1 MMNTFRD
8 DTPTNNE
15 AEKKVYNVEDIQT
28 MLSLGKNSTY
38 SFLDKVYKEKKP
50 FRVLKFGK
58 VIRVPKVSFDNWL
71 NGKGDGV

>member
-1 MMNTFRD
+1 MMNVFRD
-8 DTPTNNE
+8 DPSTNNE
-15 AEKKVYNVEDIQT
+15 AEKKVYNVEDIQM

-38 SFLDKVYKEKKP
+38 SFLDKVYKEQKP

>member
-1 MMNTFRD
+1 MNVFRED
-8 DTPTNNE
+8 SPTNNE
-15 AEKKVYNVEDIQT
+15 AEKKVYNVEDIQM

-38 SFLDKVYKEKKP
+38 SFLDKVYKEQKP

-71 NGKGDGV
+71 NGKGDEV

>member
-1 MMNTFRD
+1 MMNVFRED
-8 DTPTNNE
+8 SPINNE
-15 AEKKVYNVEDIQT
+15 AEKKVYNVEDIQM

-38 SFLDKVYKEKKP
+38 SFLDKVYKEQKP

-71 NGKGDGV
+71 NGKGDEV

>member
-1 MMNTFRD
+1 MNVFRED
-8 DTPTNNE
+8 SPTNNE
-15 AEKKVYNVEDIQT
+15 AEKKVYNVEDIQM

-38 SFLDKVYKEKKP
+38 SFLDKVYKEQKP

>member
-1 MMNTFRD
+1 MMNVFRED
-8 DTPTNNE
+8 SPTNNE
-15 AEKKVYNVEDIQT
+15 AEKKVYNVEDIQM

-38 SFLDKVYKEKKP
+38 SFLDKVYKEQKP

-71 NGKGDGV
+71 NGKGDEV

>member
-1 MMNTFRD
+1 MMTVFRD
-8 DTPTNNE
+8 DPSTNNE
-15 AEKKVYNVEDIQT
+15 AEKKVYNVEDIQM

-38 SFLDKVYKEKKP
+38 SFLDKVYKEQKP

-71 NGKGDGV
+71 NGKGDEV

>member
-1 MMNTFRD
+1 MMNVFRED
-8 DTPTNNE
+8 SPTNNE
-15 AEKKVYNVEDIQT
+15 AEKKVYNVEDIQM

-38 SFLDKVYKEKKP
+38 SFLDKVYKEQKP

-58 VIRVPKVSFDNWL
+58 VIRVPKASFDYWL

>member
-1 MMNTFRD
+1 M
-8 DTPTNNE
+8 
-15 AEKKVYNVEDIQT
+15 

-38 SFLDKVYKEKKP
+38 SFLDKVYKEQKP

-71 NGKGDGV
+71 NGKGDEV